1 MKKSKRKKYANP
13 LAPIHPQV
21 TPKTGKPAPG
31 FAPDAARSRHRAL
44 APRHSQPISTK
55 SEKGIRARRAGDPT
69 RHLRDPQTFS
79 SFTRHRA
86 SPPPAPLPLPRP
98 HLLPPRR
105 QLGQTSAF
113 SRPRKRL
120 SSSFLHQDELEPRT
134 LEMRS
139 SALLQKPK
147 GASRR
152 TSEILNENFRFCLE
166 VERVP
171 RPHTRRAC

>member
-1 MKKSKRKKYANP
+1 MRKKYANT

-21 TPKTGKPAPG
+21 TPTVGKPAAG

-44 APRHSQPISTK
+44 APRHTQPILTK
-55 SEKGIRARRAGDPT
+55 SEKGIRASQAGDPT

-98 HLLPPRR
+98 HLLPPAASWAK
-105 QLGQTSAF
+105 QAPFLGLRSDFPPPSCAE
-113 SRPRKRL
+113 
-120 SSSFLHQDELEPRT
+120 DELEPRT
-134 LEMRS
+134 LDMKS
-139 SALLQKPK
+139 STLLQEPK
-147 GASRR
+147 VASRR
-152 TSEILNENFRFCLE
+152 TSEFLNENFRFRLE
-166 VERVP
+166 VERVL

>member
-98 HLLPPRR
+98 HLLPPAASWAK
-105 QLGQTSAF
+105 QAPFLALGSDFPPPSCT
-113 SRPRKRL
+113 RTN
-120 SSSFLHQDELEPRT
+120 SSLEPSRCGAPPSS
-134 LEMRS
+134 RS
-139 SALLQKPK
+139 QREPP
-147 GASRR
+147 GGP
-152 TSEILNENFRFCLE
+152 
-166 VERVP
+166 P
-171 RPHTRRAC
+171 RS